1 MADHSYHI
9 KIKKEYASAILKE
22 LQQAEAIEIIE
33 DVVPEWQKQ
42 EARKRLTEMKTN
54 SLLSISRD
62 DFFIDLDEDDEKI

>member
-1 MADHSYHI
+1 MGDHSYHI
-9 KIKKEYASAILKE
+9 IIKKEYASAILKE

-42 EARKRLTEMKTN
+42 EARKRLNEMKTN

-62 DFFIDLDEDDEKI
+62 DFFIGLDEDDEKI